1 MRFRSV
7 HVRPCL
13 VHFWLSISWPTL
25 QLLPLQLRAQAKCF
39 GSWQVLIRMF
49 RHETTYLSTSTYLPS
64 YSTTT
69 SHTWTIY
76 LPCQIIVPQPISS
89 GSSYAFTR
97 SQRGIGQ
104 HHTVFRE
111 SSQSS
116 VRQVRP
122 QTQTEIAIY
131 LGPPTKLRDS
141 ENTNIC
147 PAKKQNLQWILRTIW
162 TPQSTAP
169 ARHWIQA
176 NILVF
181 SGHYSPLF
189 DMSRRKKSKSWFEQS
204 K

>member
-1 MRFRSV
+1 
-7 HVRPCL
+7 
-13 VHFWLSISWPTL
+13 
-25 QLLPLQLRAQAKCF
+25 
-39 GSWQVLIRMF
+39 MF
-49 RHETTYLSTSTYLPS
+49 RHEHTYLPTSTYLTTLQLFYNYVAHLNRILTMPDN
-64 YSTTT
+64 STPT
-69 SHTWTIY
+69 HFQRLFI
-76 LPCQIIVPQPISS
+76 CFF
-89 GSSYAFTR
+89 FTR

-147 PAKKQNLQWILRTIW
+147 PAKKTENHMDSTIHGV
-162 TPQSTAP
+162 S
-169 ARHWIQA
+169 
-176 NILVF
+176 ILVF

-189 DMSRRKKSKSWFEQS
+189 DMSRRKKSKS
-204 K
+204 